1 MIGKEQILP
10 LDLHKGKSVLG
21 KEQRNVM
28 IELLKAILFGIVE
41 GVTEWLPIS
50 STGHLI
56 LLDEFITLNVSDAFK
71 SMFDVVIQLGA
82 ILAVI
87 VLFFHKL
94 NPFSPSKSAGEK
106 KQTWQLWFKVIV
118 AILPSG
124 IVGVLFDDWMDEHLH
139 NAVVVSIALIV
150 YGIAFI
156 LVEQRNTRGK
166 FQRISTK
173 DGVTVARLKE
183 QSVNDVYDIS
193 YQTALFIGLFQCLS
207 LIPGTSRSGSTILGA
222 ILIGVGRS
230 AGAEFSFFMAIP
242 TMLGASA
249 IKGLKFLL
257 SGVSATGTEIGVLV
271 VGCVVSFLVSLVVIK
286 ALMEY
291 VRNHSFSVFG
301 VYRIVLGV
309 VVLLYFALLG

>member
-1 MIGKEQILP
+1 M
-10 LDLHKGKSVLG
+10 
-21 KEQRNVM
+21 
-28 IELLKAILFGIVE
+28 ELLKAVLFGIVE

-56 LLDEFITLNVSDAFK
+56 LLNKFITLNVSDEFR

-94 NPFSPSKSAGEK
+94 NPFSPRKTEGEK
-106 KQTWQLWFKVIV
+106 KQTWQLWFKVIA
-118 AILPSG
+118 AIIPSG
-124 IVGVLFDDWMDEHLH
+124 IVGVLFDDWMEAHFH
-139 NAVVVSIALIV
+139 NATVVSIALIV
-150 YGIAFI
+150 YGVAFI
-156 LVEQRNTRGK
+156 LVERRNARRVGGK
-166 FQRISTK
+166 
-173 DGVTVARLKE
+173 TVE
-183 QSVNDVYDIS
+183 DVYAID
-193 YQTALFIGLFQCLS
+193 YKTALLIGCFQCLS

-257 SGVSATGTEIGVLV
+257 SGVAATGTEIGVLI
-271 VGCVVSFLVSLVVIK
+271 VGCVVSFLVSLLVIRG
-286 ALMEY
+286 LMEY
-291 VRNHSFSVFG
+291 VRRHSFSAFG
-301 VYRIVLGV
+301 VYRIILGV
-309 VVLLYFALLG
+309 LVLVYFALAG

>member
-1 MIGKEQILP
+1 
-10 LDLHKGKSVLG
+10 
-21 KEQRNVM
+21 M

-41 GVTEWLPIS
+41 GITEWLPIS

-56 LLDEFITLNVSDAFK
+56 LLNEFINLNVSEEFQ

-94 NPFSPSKSAGEK
+94 NPFAPSKSSSEK
-106 KQTWQLWFKVIV
+106 KQTWELWFKVVAAIV
-118 AILPSG
+118 PSG
-124 IVGVLFDDWMDEHLH
+124 VVGVLLDDWMDAHLH
-139 NAVVVSIALIV
+139 NGIVVSIALIV

-156 LVEQRNTRGK
+156 AVERKNQGK
-166 FQRISTK
+166 HVKLI
-173 DGVTVARLKE
+173 E
-183 QSVNDVYDIS
+183 DVHAIDYR
-193 YQTALFIGLFQCLS
+193 TALMIGLFQCLS
-207 LIPGTSRSGSTILGA
+207 LVPGTSRSGSTILGA
-222 ILIGVGRS
+222 IMIGVGRS

-257 SGVSATGTEIGVLV
+257 SGVGITGMEIGILL
-271 VGCVVSFLVSLVVIK
+271 VGCVVSFIVSLLVIR

-291 VRNHSFSVFG
+291 VRKHSFSAFG
-301 VYRIVLGV
+301 VYRIVLGII
-309 VVLLYFALLG
+309 VLAYFLIF

>member
-1 MIGKEQILP
+1 M
-10 LDLHKGKSVLG
+10 
-21 KEQRNVM
+21 
-28 IELLKAILFGIVE
+28 ELLKAVLFGIVE

-56 LLDEFITLNVSDAFK
+56 LLNEFITLNVSDEFR

-94 NPFSPSKSAGEK
+94 NPFSPTKSEGEK
-106 KQTWQLWFKVIV
+106 KQTWQLWFKVIA
-118 AILPSG
+118 AIIPSG
-124 IVGVLFDDWMDEHLH
+124 IVGVLFDDWMEAHFH
-139 NAVVVSIALIV
+139 NATVVAIALIV
-150 YGIAFI
+150 YGVAFI
-156 LVEQRNTRGK
+156 LVERRNARRVGGK
-166 FQRISTK
+166 
-173 DGVTVARLKE
+173 TVE
-183 QSVNDVYDIS
+183 DVYAIG
-193 YQTALFIGLFQCLS
+193 YKTALLIGCFQCLS

-257 SGVSATGTEIGVLV
+257 SGVAATGTEIGVLI
-271 VGCVVSFLVSLVVIK
+271 VGCVVSFVVSLLVIRG
-286 ALMEY
+286 LMEY
-291 VRNHSFSVFG
+291 VRKHSFSAFG
-301 VYRIVLGV
+301 VYRIILGV
-309 VVLLYFALLG
+309 VVLVYFALAG

>member
-1 MIGKEQILP
+1 M
-10 LDLHKGKSVLG
+10 
-21 KEQRNVM
+21 
-28 IELLKAILFGIVE
+28 ELLKAVLFGIVE

-56 LLDEFITLNVSDAFK
+56 LLNEFITLNVSDAFR

-94 NPFSPSKSAGEK
+94 NPFSPQKSEGEK
-106 KQTWQLWFKVIV
+106 KQTWQLWFKVV
-118 AILPSG
+118 AAIIPSG
-124 IVGVLFDDWMDEHLH
+124 IVGVLFDDWMEAHLH
-139 NAVVVSIALIV
+139 NATVVAIALIV
-150 YGIAFI
+150 YGVAFI
-156 LVEQRNTRGK
+156 LVERRNARRVGGK
-166 FQRISTK
+166 
-173 DGVTVARLKE
+173 TVE
-183 QSVNDVYDIS
+183 DVYAID
-193 YQTALFIGLFQCLS
+193 YKTALLIGCFQCLS

-257 SGVSATGTEIGVLV
+257 SGVSATGTEIGVLI
-271 VGCVVSFLVSLVVIK
+271 VGCVVSFLVSLLVIRG
-286 ALMEY
+286 LMEY
-291 VRNHSFSVFG
+291 VRRHSFSAFG
-301 VYRIVLGV
+301 VYRIILGV
-309 VVLLYFALLG
+309 VVLVYFALAG

>member
-1 MIGKEQILP
+1 M
-10 LDLHKGKSVLG
+10 
-21 KEQRNVM
+21 
-28 IELLKAILFGIVE
+28 ELLKAVLFGIVE

-56 LLDEFITLNVSDAFK
+56 LLNEFITLNVSDEFR

-94 NPFSPSKSAGEK
+94 NPFSPRKTEGEK
-106 KQTWQLWFKVIV
+106 KQTWQLWFKVIA
-118 AILPSG
+118 AIIPSG
-124 IVGVLFDDWMDEHLH
+124 IVGVLFDDWMEAHFH
-139 NAVVVSIALIV
+139 NATVVSIALIV
-150 YGIAFI
+150 YGVAFI
-156 LVEQRNTRGK
+156 LVERRNARRVGGK
-166 FQRISTK
+166 
-173 DGVTVARLKE
+173 TVE
-183 QSVNDVYDIS
+183 DVYAID
-193 YQTALFIGLFQCLS
+193 YKTALLIGRFQCLS

-257 SGVSATGTEIGVLV
+257 SGVAATGTEIGVLI
-271 VGCVVSFLVSLVVIK
+271 VGCVVSFVVSLLVIRG
-286 ALMEY
+286 LMEY
-291 VRNHSFSVFG
+291 VRRHSFSAFG
-301 VYRIVLGV
+301 VYRIILGV
-309 VVLLYFALLG
+309 VVLVLVYFALAG

>member
-1 MIGKEQILP
+1 M
-10 LDLHKGKSVLG
+10 
-21 KEQRNVM
+21 
-28 IELLKAILFGIVE
+28 ELLKAVLFGIVE

-56 LLDEFITLNVSDAFK
+56 LLNEFITLNVSDEFR

-94 NPFSPSKSAGEK
+94 NPFSPQKSEGEK
-106 KQTWQLWFKVIV
+106 KQTWQLWFKVV
-118 AILPSG
+118 AAIIPSG
-124 IVGVLFDDWMDEHLH
+124 IVGVLFDDWMEAHFH
-139 NAVVVSIALIV
+139 NATVVSIALIV
-150 YGIAFI
+150 YGVAFI
-156 LVEQRNTRGK
+156 LVERRNDRRVGGK
-166 FQRISTK
+166 
-173 DGVTVARLKE
+173 TVE
-183 QSVNDVYDIS
+183 DVYAID
-193 YQTALFIGLFQCLS
+193 YKTALLIGCFQCLS

-257 SGVSATGTEIGVLV
+257 SGVTATGTEIGVLI
-271 VGCVVSFLVSLVVIK
+271 VGCVVSFVVSLLVIRG
-286 ALMEY
+286 LMEY
-291 VRNHSFSVFG
+291 VRRHSFSAFG
-301 VYRIVLGV
+301 VYRIILGV
-309 VVLLYFALLG
+309 VVLVYFALAG